1 MIERS
6 RMTAYRRWLAQ
17 ERGIELDD
25 YGALWRWSIEDLDA
39 FWRSIWDYFGV
50 ESPVAPDAVLAD
62 RSMPGAQWF
71 GGARLNYAEHVFR
84 NSTSARP
91 AIMFESELQ
100 PLIDEPSGRR
110 DELIMTFVCP
120 RGFYL

>member
-1 MIERS
+1 MVERS
-6 RMTAYRRWLAQ
+6 RLTAYQRWLAQ
-17 ERGIELDD
+17 ERGIELGD

-71 GGARLNYAEHVFR
+71 PGTEVNYAAHMMRDAPDEFR
-84 NSTSARP
+84 ALT
-91 AIMFESELQ
+91 L
-100 PLIDEPSGRR
+100 
-110 DELIMTFVCP
+110 P
-120 RGFYL
+120 RCTRLGS